1 MIDVYRETRLFRK
14 EIAQYFTEKPWILKE
29 NLIVNLICCPFLNIA
44 LFMEIETISILFKI
58 SIDYYVFL
66 YQS

>member
-29 NLIVNLICCPFLNIA
+29 NLIVNLVYCPLPNIA
-44 LFMEIETISILFKI
+44 LFLRIRAISNLFKKTI
-58 SIDYYVFL
+58 I
-66 YQS
+66 